1 MRVGS
6 VSLLLVCVLGL
17 RAGNPRASTA
27 FTPARSPIALPER
40 PRACPAKRRV
50 GLVCGT
56 PERAIIV
63 RRSSSSGSSSSP
75 DGMGDQRD
83 GTPVKQRRVEE
94 IRAGILTDW
103 LRIMMLTLSAQRGS
117 ESSASPLVNPQAHSL
132 LQEQHSPQECDVDLV
147 LDFLCSAGDVDGPD
161 MRTSAEAPVE
171 ASVTFPKFEVAVKKL
186 QLVEEYWDDA
196 PDGDSRDNAIGQMFD
211 ILSQGQTEI
220 SRHRMKEVL
229 SALNMSSSTQDM
241 SVIYGAQ
248 RAAAT
253 TADVPA
259 AQTKVRT
266 NKYAQFSRV
275 EASGG
280 WPQEDDQAMPRG
292 AGEDGEGKPSKDTP
306 EGSARRATHLGRKT
320 LGVDHGRKRTGVC
333 VSVGYAPRPL
343 PLICHDDDA
352 GLVARRVAELAE
364 DERAQQI
371 VVGFPFNS
379 TGGEGEQAQYTRQF
393 VAELKAACPGRGI
406 YLWDERYF
414 YFGDLEPAVYHTH
427 LPVHSCTRTRTLPHT
442 SHTHTYT
449 HIHTHTH
456 THDRSIDCKQIHL
469 GCPDQPNTANIS
481 TEGRNVQL
489 I

>member
-1 MRVGS
+1 
-6 VSLLLVCVLGL
+6 
-17 RAGNPRASTA
+17 
-27 FTPARSPIALPER
+27 
-40 PRACPAKRRV
+40 
-50 GLVCGT
+50 
-56 PERAIIV
+56 
-63 RRSSSSGSSSSP
+63 
-75 DGMGDQRD
+75 MGDQSD
-83 GTPVKQRRVEE
+83 GTPVKQHRVEE
-94 IRAGILTDW
+94 IRAGILMDW
-103 LRIMMLTLSAQRGS
+103 LRIMMLTLSAQRVS
-117 ESSASPLVNPQAHSL
+117 ESSASPLVDPQAHSL
-132 LQEQHSPQECDVDLV
+132 LQEQHSPQECDVDSV

-229 SALNMSSSTQDM
+229 STLNMSSSTQDM

-253 TADVPA
+253 TADVAA

-266 NKYAQFSRV
+266 NKYAHFSRV
-275 EASGG
+275 EAAGG
-280 WPQEDDQAMPRG
+280 WRQEDDRASARG
-292 AGEDGEGKPSKDTP
+292 GGEDGEGEGRASKDAP

-333 VSVGYAPRPL
+333 VSVGFAPRPL

-352 GLVARRVAELAE
+352 GLVARRVSELAA

-393 VAELKAACPGRGI
+393 VAELKAACPGCGI

-414 YFGDLEPAVYHTH
+414 VEP
-427 LPVHSCTRTRTLPHT
+427 
-442 SHTHTYT
+442 
-449 HIHTHTH
+449 
-456 THDRSIDCKQIHL
+456 
-469 GCPDQPNTANIS
+469 
-481 TEGRNVQL
+481 
-489 I
+489 